1 MAVLYR
7 LQKNNNPN
15 STSYGHVYAKAV
27 ITDTANLQVL
37 ADRIQRNC
45 TAKRSDVLAVLT
57 ELVEVMQDEL
67 QSGHKVKLDGF
78 GSFKI
83 GIRGTSAESAEK
95 FKVSENV
102 TGLRVNFQPEVHIDT
117 NKKRTQMFLS
127 GCKVMEMP
135 KNSDVKEEDTNNG
148 GGDNNNDNNAQG

>member
-7 LQKNNNPN
+7 LQKNLNPK
-15 STSYGHVYAKAV
+15 SSSYGNVYAKAV
-27 ITDTANLQVL
+27 ITNTIDLSML

-45 TAKRSDVLAVLT
+45 TAKRSDVVAVLI

-67 QSGHKVKLDGF
+67 QNGHKVKLDGF

-83 GIRGTSAESAEK
+83 GIRGTTAESVEE

-102 TGLRVNFQPEVHIDT
+102 KGLRVNFQPEVHVDT
-117 NKKRTQMFLS
+117 DKKRTKMFLS
-127 GCKVMEMP
+127 GCKLKEMP
-135 KNSDVKEEDTNNG
+135 KHMEVTDGGTNNSG
-148 GGDNNNDNNAQG
+148 GDNNAQG

>member
-7 LQKNNNPN
+7 LQKNLNPK
-15 STSYGHVYAKAV
+15 SSSYGNVYAKAV
-27 ITDTANLQVL
+27 ITNTIDLSML

-83 GIRGTSAESAEK
+83 GIRGTTAESVEE

-102 TGLRVNFQPEVHIDT
+102 KGLRVNFQPEVHVDT
-117 NKKRTQMFLS
+117 DKKRTKMFLS
-127 GCKVMEMP
+127 GCKLKEMP
-135 KNSDVKEEDTNNG
+135 KHMEVTDGGTSNG
-148 GGDNNNDNNAQG
+148 GDNNAQG

>member
-7 LQKNNNPN
+7 LQKNNNPK
-15 STSYGHVYAKAV
+15 STSYGNVYAKAV
-27 ITDTANLQVL
+27 ITDTADLQVL

-83 GIRGTSAESAEK
+83 GIRGTSAESVEK
-95 FKVSENV
+95 FKVLENV
-102 TGLRVNFQPEVHIDT
+102 KGLRVNFQPEVHIDT

-135 KNSDVKEEDTNNG
+135 KHTEVTDEGTSNS
-148 GGDNNNDNNAQG
+148 GDENNAQG

>member
-7 LQKNNNPN
+7 LQKNLNPK
-15 STSYGHVYAKAV
+15 SSSYGNVYAKAV
-27 ITDTANLQVL
+27 ITNTIDLSML

-45 TAKRSDVLAVLT
+45 TAKRSDVVAVLI

-67 QSGHKVKLDGF
+67 QNGHKVKLDGF

-83 GIRGTSAESAEK
+83 GIRGTTAESVEE

-102 TGLRVNFQPEVHIDT
+102 KGLRVNFQPEVHVDT
-117 NKKRTQMFLS
+117 DKKRTKMFLS
-127 GCKVMEMP
+127 GCKLKEMP
-135 KNSDVKEEDTNNG
+135 KHMEVTDGGTSNSSG
-148 GGDNNNDNNAQG
+148 DNNAQG

>member
-1 MAVLYR
+1 MIRYKLYQNKNEKSSTKGMWYGRVAVTGVTN
-7 LQKNNNPN
+7 LQK
-15 STSYGHVYAKAV
+15 
-27 ITDTANLQVL
+27 L

-45 TAKRSDVLAVLT
+45 TAKRSDVIAVLT

-83 GIRGTSAESAEK
+83 GIRGTSAESVEK
-95 FKVSENV
+95 FKVMENV
-102 TGLRVNFQPEVHIDT
+102 KGLRVNFQPEVHIDT

-135 KNSDVKEEDTNNG
+135 KHTEVTDEGTSNSSD
-148 GGDNNNDNNAQG
+148 DNNAQG

>member
-7 LQKNNNPN
+7 LQKNLNPK
-15 STSYGHVYAKAV
+15 SSSFGHVYAKAV
-27 ITDTANLQVL
+27 VTNTIDLNML

-45 TAKRSDVLAVLT
+45 SAKRSDVLAVLT

-83 GIRGTSAESAEK
+83 GIRGTTAISVEQ
-95 FKVSENV
+95 FKVSDMWFANIFSPFV
-102 TGLRVNFQPEVHIDT
+102 VCLLFLLTGFCT
-117 NKKRTQMFLS
+117 
-127 GCKVMEMP
+127 
-135 KNSDVKEEDTNNG
+135 
-148 GGDNNNDNNAQG
+148 